1 MVALCVM
8 NRIQRFHSGRRLSLP
23 TIPPSCFLYQRL
35 FSTLGTDA
43 SSESLP
49 SSNQNIQL
57 PKGGSFNKST
67 STTSSLNE
75 HELAKF
81 SAIADT
87 WWHSEG
93 PFKPLHLMN
102 PTRLAFIRSTLCRH
116 FSKDPSSARPFEGL
130 RLIDVGCGGGL
141 LSEPL
146 ARMGATV
153 TGIDAV
159 DKNVKIARLH
169 AYDAVLALEVCQ
181 TFTDASTV
189 TFIAS
194 KFILMCKFSE
204 SSTMKVI
211 EHVANPEEFCKS
223 LSALTIPDGATIIST
238 INRSVRS
245 YASAIVVA
253 EYILHWLPK
262 GTHQWSSFLT
272 PEQVTMI
279 LERASVDVKEMAGFV
294 YNPITG
300 RWLLSDNICVNFI
313 AYGTKRK

>member
-1 MVALCVM
+1 M
-8 NRIQRFHSGRRLSLP
+8 NRIQRFLFSARRLSP
-23 TIPPSCFLYQRL
+23 PIIPPSCFLHRRP
-35 FSTLGTDA
+35 FSTSDTDA
-43 SSESLP
+43 SSSA
-49 SSNQNIQL
+49 
-57 PKGGSFNKST
+57 SFSAGAASEST
-67 STTSSLNE
+67 STLSSLKE
-75 HELAKF
+75 DELAKF
-81 SAIADT
+81 AAIADS

-153 TGIDAV
+153 TGVDAV

-169 AYDAVLALEVCQ
+169 ADMDPVTSTIEYHCTTAEKLVDEGKTFDAVLALEV
-181 TFTDASTV
+181 
-189 TFIAS
+189 
-194 KFILMCKFSE
+194 
-204 SSTMKVI
+204 I
-211 EHVANPEEFCKS
+211 EHVANPAEFCKS
-223 LSALTIPDGATIIST
+223 LSALTISNGATIVST
-238 INRSVRS
+238 INRSMRA
-245 YASAIVVA
+245 YASAIVAA

-272 PEQVTMI
+272 PEEVTMI
-279 LERASVDVKEMAGFV
+279 LQRASVDVKEMAGFV

-300 RWLLSDNICVNFI
+300 RWLLSEDISVNFI
-313 AYGTKRK
+313 AYGTKRKDLGDISASELTQL